1 MDGKWHPE
9 WEEPEEGAKNN
20 IADIS
25 YLTDD
30 RAYSMPDLGDRPEDV
45 RISDGWT
52 QTMPDGDHAVQ
63 VDFLLQEIQ
72 ARKVAFDHMCNAV
85 KKQKVVVDSDMHV
98 MLMSMSA
105 MNKRLKA
112 VFKQVDDGEEYNAAI
127 DRQFSMDY
135 EVADVIIDNE
145 PEAFEGSDGE
155 EQTDVA
161 SGPSNATGSAST
173 IIPTP
178 ANGSNRRRMLPR
190 LAAYI
195 PKGPPEGMVCIDEIN
210 LTQLDALAGRG
221 QGEFDDDVD
230 ENDEEEQD
238 EFDKSGEKLRLETEA
253 GATQDSTYTPEIEA
267 SPSTVGSKGTDGLCS
282 DDIDVIKRGRI
293 PSAKAVAQAAQNK
306 LKEANPKP
314 MFKRPISVRPAGSL
328 TFDSTKPPDPK
339 DFMKIFPRPDFNI
352 FRVDQL
358 KMCMAENK
366 MVVGKS
372 SRKADMV
379 EKCARKW
386 DDLHPI
392 SSGPRIDQEL
402 LKLSKIA
409 AEEGL
414 IKPKGNKTGLQEWNE
429 QQEATRHWKAQ
440 LKGGRRTTSDG
451 PTSSRSTSSGATS
464 SGSTTSGATSSRST
478 SSGAISSGATST
490 HDARGREKKRL
501 LLEKTIDEEPRPL
514 ESPKTKETVDLT
526 GEKGSSP
533 SNVFG
538 SPSIEATF
546 AELEEALGHLGDP
559 SNKRSRWSQCSDEES
574 PVAPASS
581 PVASPPVAQLVASSK
596 VACAPVDS
604 AAVASPPIATP
615 PEVEDAAQNAARVLS
630 ADMSTASTQSM
641 LSADSDGGEFDSATF
656 FNKVKR

>member
-155 EQTDVA
+155 EQTEVA

-190 LAAYI
+190 LAA
-195 PKGPPEGMVCIDEIN
+195 
-210 LTQLDALAGRG
+210 
-221 QGEFDDDVD
+221 
-230 ENDEEEQD
+230 
-238 EFDKSGEKLRLETEA
+238 
-253 GATQDSTYTPEIEA
+253 
-267 SPSTVGSKGTDGLCS
+267 
-282 DDIDVIKRGRI
+282 
-293 PSAKAVAQAAQNK
+293 
-306 LKEANPKP
+306 
-314 MFKRPISVRPAGSL
+314 
-328 TFDSTKPPDPK
+328 
-339 DFMKIFPRPDFNI
+339 
-352 FRVDQL
+352 
-358 KMCMAENK
+358 
-366 MVVGKS
+366 
-372 SRKADMV
+372 
-379 EKCARKW
+379 
-386 DDLHPI
+386 
-392 SSGPRIDQEL
+392 
-402 LKLSKIA
+402 
-409 AEEGL
+409 
-414 IKPKGNKTGLQEWNE
+414 
-429 QQEATRHWKAQ
+429 
-440 LKGGRRTTSDG
+440 
-451 PTSSRSTSSGATS
+451 SSGAAS
-464 SGSTTSGATSSRST
+464 SGATSSRST
-478 SSGAISSGATST
+478 SSGATST

-501 LLEKTIDEEPRPL
+501 LLEKTIDEDPRPL
-514 ESPKTKETVDLT
+514 ESLKSNETVDLT
-526 GEKGSSP
+526 GEKGNSP
-533 SNVFG
+533 THVFG

-546 AELEEALGHLGDP
+546 AEL
-559 SNKRSRWSQCSDEES
+559 
-574 PVAPASS
+574 
-581 PVASPPVAQLVASSK
+581 
-596 VACAPVDS
+596 
-604 AAVASPPIATP
+604 
-615 PEVEDAAQNAARVLS
+615 
-630 ADMSTASTQSM
+630 
-641 LSADSDGGEFDSATF
+641 
-656 FNKVKR
+656 